1 MKADVAVNVVEGL
14 TLDVPVLVLV
24 VVEVC
29 ETV

>member
-1 MKADVAVNVVEGL
+1 VKVDVAVNVVEGL